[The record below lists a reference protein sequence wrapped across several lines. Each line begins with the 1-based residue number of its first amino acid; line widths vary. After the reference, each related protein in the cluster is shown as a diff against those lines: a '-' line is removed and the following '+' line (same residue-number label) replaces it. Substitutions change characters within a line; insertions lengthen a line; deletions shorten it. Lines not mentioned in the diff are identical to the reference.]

1 MKVRNDEGFLFPSS
15 QHDFRSGG
23 FRGFGRIADENIPM
37 VTTRFGLQNL
47 YLNADQVA
55 AAISQ
60 YPDTPVD
67 SNGDLL
73 RSNWI
78 RFYISKVFP
87 NPTTDYDKRARAEY
101 EQIIADLV
109 AYEQTPQAKALIAS
123 ASSTAAAQDRAYYEA
138 VEAKAIQE
146 NAARAAAEAAAAE
159 AARQAAAQQAAASAA
174 AAAAQAAAETAA
186 AAAATNILTSV
197 GKPMVLTNAQREAI
211 KNTLF
216 LNADANGPLLYQ
228 TVSGKSQ
235 LVANTLENIDK
246 ILSDFGLKR
255 FELRQVAAYVQ
266 WEQAAAA
273 AAMAATN
280 TQKTVVN
287 TSTGTVK
294 TVDTASGTTST
305 VNTSTGA
312 VTITNTSGQTVTG
325 TGSVTAGGVTTTVN
339 PTTGVVTTQNTQ
351 TGVATQTNAGT
362 GQTQTAV
369 QVTGT
374 PATGGT
380 FILPDGGTVTTTEPI
395 TGGGLSAGHIALAGL
410 VGLLLLRGAIK

>member
-1 MKVRNDEGFLFPSS
+1 MRVRSDEGFLFPTS

-109 AYEQTPQAKALIAS
+109 AYEQTPEAKALIAS

-138 VEAKAIQE
+138 SEARARQE

-159 AARQAAAQQAAASAA
+159 AARQAAAAA
-174 AAAAQAAAETAA
+174 AAAAAREPVSLQLDVLSDGTA
-186 AAAATNILTSV
+186 ILV
-197 GKPMVLTNAQREAI
+197 GKLKDGSALEVARGSSVDPWLASRNLTRDSA
-211 KNTLF
+211 
-216 LNADANGPLLYQ
+216 GQ
-228 TVSGKSQ
+228 T
-235 LVANTLENIDK
+235 
-246 ILSDFGLKR
+246 
-255 FELRQVAAYVQ
+255 AAYVKNV
-266 WEQAAAA
+266 QAAAA
-273 AAMAATN
+273 AAN
-280 TQKTVVN
+280 TQKTAVD

-305 VNTSTGA
+305 VNAATGQ
-312 VTITNTSGQTVTG
+312 VTLTNTSGQTVTG
-325 TGSVTAGGVTTTVN
+325 TGSVTAGSVTTKVDT
-339 PTTGVVTTQNTQ
+339 TTGVVTTQNTA

-362 GQTQTAV
+362 GQTVTAV
-369 QVTGT
+369 QTTGT
-374 PATGGT
+374 AATGGT
-380 FILPDGGTVTTTEPI
+380 FILPGGGTVTTTEPI
-395 TGGGLSAGHIALAGL
+395 TGGGLDAGKIALVGL

>member
-1 MKVRNDEGFLFPSS
+1 MRVSNNEGFLFPAS
-15 QHDFRSGG
+15 QYDFRGG
-23 FRGFGRIADENIPM
+23 FRGLGRIADENIPY
-37 VTTRFGLQNL
+37 VTTKFGAQNL

-55 AAISQ
+55 AALSQ

-67 SNGDLL
+67 ANGDLL

-109 AYEQTPQAKALIAS
+109 AYEQTPQAKAVIAS

-138 VEAKAIQE
+138 SEARAKQE

-159 AARQAAAQQAAASAA
+159 AARQAAAAAAATAAADAEMRAQQTVSFSLDADAEGTMSLIGKRGNGSTYVVMRGAADIDNYLKKYTKQTRFDLAQTAAYAAAEKRDAAVAA
-174 AAAAQAAAETAA
+174 AAA
-186 AAAATNILTSV
+186 
-197 GKPMVLTNAQREAI
+197 
-211 KNTLF
+211 
-216 LNADANGPLLYQ
+216 
-228 TVSGKSQ
+228 
-235 LVANTLENIDK
+235 
-246 ILSDFGLKR
+246 
-255 FELRQVAAYVQ
+255 
-266 WEQAAAA
+266 
-273 AAMAATN
+273 N
-280 TQKTVVN
+280 TQKTAVN
-287 TSTGTVK
+287 IESGTVK

-305 VNTSTGA
+305 VNAATGQ
-312 VTITNTSGQTVTG
+312 VTLTNTAGQTVTG
-325 TGSVTAGGVTTTVN
+325 TGTVTTGVVTTTVN

-395 TGGGLSAGHIALAGL
+395 TGGGLDAGKIALVGL

>member
-1 MKVRNDEGFLFPSS
+1 MKFRTDESFLFPAS
-15 QHDFRSGG
+15 QLDFKRDHILFPQGG
-23 FRGFGRIADENIPM
+23 LHGFGRISDENIPY
-37 VTTRFGLQNL
+37 VTTKFGAQNL

-55 AAISQ
+55 AALSQ

-67 SNGDLL
+67 ANGDLL

-138 VEAKAIQE
+138 SEARAIQE

-159 AARQAAAQQAAASAA
+159 AARQAAAAAAATAA
-174 AAAAQAAAETAA
+174 QAAAAQAAAEAA
-186 AAAATNILTSV
+186 AAAALAARPVSFSLDVDSEGTMILV
-197 GKPMVLTNAQREAI
+197 GKR
-211 KNTLF
+211 
-216 LNADANGPLLYQ
+216 ADGSSLIVMRGAD
-228 TVSGKSQ
+228 
-235 LVANTLENIDK
+235 NIDAYLVRNTK
-246 ILSDFGLKR
+246 QTR
-255 FELRQVAAYVQ
+255 FDLAQTAAYVR
-266 WEQAAAA
+266 EAKRIADAATT
-273 AAMAATN
+273 ATN
-280 TQKTVVN
+280 TQKTAVD

-305 VNTSTGA
+305 VNTSTGR
-312 VTITNTSGQTVTG
+312 VTLTNTAGQTVTG
-325 TGSVTAGGVTTTVN
+325 TGTVTAGGVTTKVDT
-339 PTTGVVTTQNTQ
+339 TTGVVTTQNAN

-362 GQTQTAV
+362 GQTVTAV
-369 QVTGT
+369 QTTGT
-374 PATGGT
+374 AATGGT
-380 FILPDGGTVTTTEPI
+380 FILPDGKTITTTEPI
-395 TGGGLSAGHIALAGL
+395 TGGGLDAGKIALVGL